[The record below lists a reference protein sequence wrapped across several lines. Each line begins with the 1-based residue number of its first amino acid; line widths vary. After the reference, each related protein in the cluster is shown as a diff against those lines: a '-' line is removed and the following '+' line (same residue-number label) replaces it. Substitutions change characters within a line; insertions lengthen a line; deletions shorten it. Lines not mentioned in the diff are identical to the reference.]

1 MSDRDNQKPN
11 NERRVVSGRLRVE
24 AWEAKSSPHPQ
35 LKLFCDPDTFQ
46 FVAPA
51 ANSTPSRDESN
62 TDQSGNSVDL
72 NAVIQ
77 DIVSFCEFGTQTK
90 LIETVATTF
99 GGEQLRVATHVNEF
113 WTKKQRAANSLHEI
127 SYHGCFKPQLPRFCI
142 QRLTQPGDIVYDP
155 FLGRGTTL
163 LEAALLGRVPVG
175 CDINPLSVFLCRPR
189 FNPPTLTEVARRL
202 GEIDF
207 TAADEMPED
216 LLVFYHPA
224 TLREVCALRAYLLRR
239 QASLQLDSLDEWI
252 WMVSLHT
259 LTGHSRGYFSGY
271 TMPPNAA
278 VSVKRQKK
286 LNERRGLT
294 PPRKHVAVVIAGK
307 TRELLADCDDETSR
321 NLAAVRASVRLLTGS
336 ASATPQIPTASVALV
351 VTSPPFL
358 NVIDYAADHWL
369 RNWFIGVDGRS
380 LQLTVTKKLEAWQQV
395 MSDVFREL
403 YRVLQPGGFVA
414 FEVGEVRG
422 GKLKLEEA
430 VLPCGVAAGLRPEL
444 VLINDQN
451 FSKTSHCW
459 GQDNNVKGTN
469 TNRIVLFRKPQ

>member
-1 MSDRDNQKPN
+1 
-11 NERRVVSGRLRVE
+11 
-24 AWEAKSSPHPQ
+24 
-35 LKLFCDPDTFQ
+35 
-46 FVAPA
+46 
-51 ANSTPSRDESN
+51 
-62 TDQSGNSVDL
+62 
-72 NAVIQ
+72 
-77 DIVSFCEFGTQTK
+77 
-90 LIETVATTF
+90 
-99 GGEQLRVATHVNEF
+99 
-113 WTKKQRAANSLHEI
+113 
-127 SYHGCFKPQLPRFCI
+127 
-142 QRLTQPGDIVYDP
+142 
-155 FLGRGTTL
+155 
-163 LEAALLGRVPVG
+163 
-175 CDINPLSVFLCRPR
+175 
-189 FNPPTLTEVARRL
+189 
-202 GEIDF
+202 
-207 TAADEMPED
+207 
-216 LLVFYHPA
+216 
-224 TLREVCALRAYLLRR
+224 
-239 QASLQLDSLDEWI
+239 LQLDSLDEWI

>member
-1 MSDRDNQKPN
+1 MSDSDNQTPKS
-11 NERRVVSGRLRVE
+11 ERRVVSGRLRVE
-24 AWEAKSSPHPQ
+24 PWEAKSSAQPQFTLSCGPDALRFISDTAHPAMPHEQ
-35 LKLFCDPDTFQ
+35 RTADRSC
-46 FVAPA
+46 
-51 ANSTPSRDESN
+51 
-62 TDQSGNSVDL
+62 NSVDIH
-72 NAVIQ
+72 AVVQ
-77 DIVSFCEFGTQTK
+77 GIVSFCEFGTKTK
-90 LIETVATTF
+90 VIETVAATF
-99 GGEQLRVATHVNEF
+99 GGEELRVSTYVNEF
-113 WTKKQRAANSLHEI
+113 WTKKQRAANSLHEV
-127 SYHGCFKPQLPRFCI
+127 SYHGCFKPQLPRFWI

-163 LEAALLGRVPVG
+163 LEAALLGRVPIG

-189 FNPPTLTEVARRL
+189 FKPPTLTKVARRL
-202 GEIDF
+202 AEIDF

-239 QASLQLDSLDEWI
+239 QANSQLDSLDEWI

-259 LTGHSRGYFSGY
+259 LTGHSHGFFSGY

-286 LNERRGLT
+286 LNEKRGLT

-307 TRELLADCDDETSR
+307 TRELLADCDDETR
-321 NLAAVRASVRLLTGS
+321 QNLAAVRVPVRLLTSS
-336 ASATPQIPTASVALV
+336 ASTTPEIPTASVALV
-351 VTSPPFL
+351 MTSPPFL
-358 NVIDYAADHWL
+358 NVIDYAGDNWL
-369 RNWFIGVDGRS
+369 RNWFIGVDARS
-380 LQLTVTKKLEAWQQV
+380 VKFTVTKKLEAWQQV

-403 YRVLQPGGFVA
+403 HRVLQPGGFVA

-459 GQDNNVKGTN
+459 GQENNVKGTN
-469 TNRIVLFRKPQ
+469 TNRIVLFRKEQ